1 MTIKQTT
8 QPDAEPAPAKL
19 AYSIDEAGTQISC
32 GRSTV
37 YAEIKAGR
45 LRACKLRN
53 RTVILAEDLRAFL
66 RSLGSTA

>member
-1 MTIKQTT
+1 MSTLKTT
-8 QPDAEPAPAKL
+8 EAAPAKM
-19 AYSIDEAGTQISC
+19 AYSIDEAGAQISC
-32 GRSTV
+32 GRSTL

-53 RTVILAEDLRAFL
+53 RTVILAEDLHAFL